1 MLTSRA
7 YWFFFAAFLF
17 YLFANQTQIGWLYSV
32 TALLAGCVFAAWFVG
47 WGSVRKITG
56 RRAIQRDG
64 AARAQHSA
72 PLQDGSVE
80 TLDENRARHILPL
93 QDEMPLHEGDEI
105 AVTLTLENRRGLPAA
120 QLNVTEICP
129 LANPEGEQHLVTMFV
144 PAVPARGSLAFTYEF
159 AIHRRGAYQ
168 FPSVEVKTRAPF
180 GFVRRQGRLDV
191 PTSCL
196 IFPEFKRL
204 ERLPLLDK
212 QVAAQ
217 WTYPKAGQGSE
228 ILGVRPYRPG
238 DSPRHIHWRSVA
250 RTGQL
255 ISKEFAEETQP
266 GLTLI
271 LDRYTPYEAEQ
282 QFWATNK
289 ADERPSLT
297 KHTPFEMAVKC
308 ATSVADYALR
318 RRFALY
324 LVAASQ
330 DYAQPKFG

>member
-1 MLTSRA
+1 
-7 YWFFFAAFLF
+7 
-17 YLFANQTQIGWLYSV
+17 
-32 TALLAGCVFAAWFVG
+32 
-47 WGSVRKITG
+47 
-56 RRAIQRDG
+56 
-64 AARAQHSA
+64 
-72 PLQDGSVE
+72 
-80 TLDENRARHILPL
+80 
-93 QDEMPLHEGDEI
+93 
-105 AVTLTLENRRGLPAA
+105 
-120 QLNVTEICP
+120 
-129 LANPEGEQHLVTMFV
+129 
-144 PAVPARGSLAFTYEF
+144 VPARGKLAFTYEF

-180 GFVRRQGRLDV
+180 GFIRRQGRLDV

-196 IFPEFKRL
+196 ILAEFKRL

-330 DYAQPKFG
+330 DYAQPNGALNWDVLMQYLARVPAQSEATLPGLLADIATQQYVAVCLSHPDMGVVEPLGALRRRGVNVLAIIPDAASFPLGGENGHAVAGALASVGVETRVIQYGDDWAEVLSMSVAESEYSSHLHPQED